1 MILEEGHIEKDT
13 IKYARPLNLDTY
25 RDTVIRLGYIMSMH
39 QDQMSIQDMS
49 NLKLA
54 QATICQLGLEQ
65 ELKVLKEVMEDNGGK
80 NEI

>member
-13 IKYARPLNLDTY
+13 VKYARPLNLDTY

-39 QDQMSIQDMS
+39 KDQMSIQDMS

-65 ELKVLKEVMEDNGGK
+65 ELKVLKEVMKDNGGK

>member
-25 RDTVIRLGYIMSMH
+25 RDTIIRLGYIMSMH
-39 QDQMSIQDMS
+39 KDQMSIQDMS

-65 ELKVLKEVMEDNGGK
+65 ELKVLKEVMKDNGGK

>member
-39 QDQMSIQDMS
+39 KDQMSIQDMG

-65 ELKVLKEVMEDNGGK
+65 ELKVLKEIVKDNGGK